1 MKKVMLFGAAILAA
15 STWSASAVAGR
26 ADDTMNWAT
35 DREVAIVDP
44 YYNNVR
50 ELVVMGHLGWDALLF
65 RNLDTGEFEPLLAT
79 AWNWVDNV
87 TLDVELREGVTFH
100 DGSTFGAE
108 DVVYTINHVS
118 GPDSGVLTPNNVIWM
133 KEAEAL
139 GPYKVRI
146 HLKRPF
152 PAALAY
158 LSNAV
163 LMMPEGHY
171 DGAPMT
177 ADGKKDYGAVAPVGT
192 GPYQFVESK
201 PGEYVL
207 WAKNDAYFDGS
218 PKGKPSIGNIRF
230 RTIKE
235 MNTQIAELLTG
246 GLDWIWDVPKDQAE
260 RLADQGIGDRR
271 EREDDAGLL
280 PRVRR
285 GRRFRPDLLH
295 RQAGP

>member
-1 MKKVMLFGAAILAA
+1 MKKGILFGAAVLAA
-15 STWSASAVAGR
+15 STWSASALAGR

-79 AWNWVDNV
+79 AWTWVDNV
-87 TLDVELREGVTFH
+87 TMDLELREGVVFH

-108 DVVYTINHVS
+108 DVAYTINHVS
-118 GPDSGVLTPNNVIWM
+118 NPDSGVLTTSNVSWM
-133 KEAEAL
+133 KQAEAL
-139 GPYKVRI
+139 GPNKVRI
-146 HLKRPF
+146 HLHKPF

-163 LMMPEGHY
+163 FVVPEGHY
-171 DGAPMT
+171 DGAPT
-177 ADGKKDYGAVAPVGT
+177 AADGKKDYGAVAPVGS
-192 GPYQFVESK
+192 GPYKFVESR

-207 WAKNDAYFDGS
+207 WEKNESYFDGS
-218 PKGKPSIGNIRF
+218 PKGKPAIGNIRF

-246 GLDWIWDVPKDQAE
+246 GST
-260 RLADQGIGDRR
+260 GSGTSRR
-271 EREDDAGLL
+271 TRPNGS
-280 PRVRR
+280 PTW
-285 GRRFRPDLLH
+285 GR
-295 RQAGP
+295 